1 MAIQRP
7 SDNYN
12 SDWMSR
18 MQDGELEELEK
29 RLSALYASA
38 AQEVTDKFNEFT
50 EEFAEQEARMLD
62 LLALGKIDDDDF
74 RIWRNNHILQSVR
87 YQELIKSLT
96 NMMVDTD
103 VSAMAIVSGDL
114 PWVIAQSYNF
124 MQALGWDA
132 ANQAGYSAGTFTIYN
147 ASAVQAL
154 IRDNPDLLPSVKK
167 PIDEAWNMSK
177 ITREITQGII
187 QGNTM
192 PQIADRLRRVVGMD
206 ENTAMR
212 NARTSFTYAENLGR
226 DESFENLKSKG
237 IPVKKRWNAVMDNRT
252 RQTHRLLNGTF
263 ADEET
268 GLFGVGIL
276 AHPLKCPADKTGD
289 AEEIYNCRC
298 REGVVFPDDIIDH
311 SNDDELYEQFLRENY
326 PNDYEALLDRDYFN
340 QHTSKP
346 LPRPEVA
353 VPAGAS
359 DLPSIDELED
369 VGDLSSGHTGIVK
382 GSDLADT
389 WRRRPDEFEY
399 AIDDIIDAQGYN
411 GLPRVVDEEEF
422 NKAVQESKFIAQ
434 RTYGTSS
441 QEQVDMYRDELYNG
455 NFYVN
460 CETGGAQYGQG
471 MYCAADYNG
480 ELTDG
485 IKAEMSHYQELAAER
500 FGGERPEAEQMADVM
515 KLINQRFDDVPEGT
529 EQYMRALRF
538 GHSDADYEIMDAFED
553 RIGGYDE
560 AYKFGKLW
568 SEVPEFGEV
577 SIHTETLTLAPEAKI
592 ITGHRSDDIINNLA
606 DEYAL
611 RRVQTDAQ
619 RELLQEYISLD
630 RQMQSY
636 ITSNNLTKA
645 EADAIYDR
653 IDQIRGSA
661 EWASIRDLRNDFY
674 MIVAKNGDD
683 AGVAAAMMGY
693 DAINATGHGDSGSY
707 TVILN
712 RTMIIFKKGEP

>member
-1 MAIQRP
+1 MAIQRA

-18 MQDGELEELEK
+18 MQDDELEELEK

-38 AQEVTDKFNEFT
+38 TKEVTDKFNEFT

-87 YQELIKSLT
+87 YQELIKSLA

-114 PWVIAQSYNF
+114 PAVIAQSYNF

-212 NARTSFTYAENLGR
+212 NARTAFTYAENMGR
-226 DESFENLKSKG
+226 NESINNLQSRG
-237 IPVKKRWNAVMDNRT
+237 IPMEKVWSAVMDNRT
-252 RQTHRLLNGTF
+252 RQTHRLLNGTTPDK
-263 ADEET
+263 AT
-268 GLFGVGIL
+268 GLYGVGIL
-276 AHPLKCPADKTGD
+276 AHPLRFPADKSGD

-298 REGVVFPDDIIDH
+298 RLSGQFDSSIVDH

-326 PNDYEALLDRDYFN
+326 PNDYEALMDRDYFN

-353 VPAGAS
+353 VPAVAS

-369 VGDLSSGHTGIVK
+369 VTQTAEDILGNAYENHRIDNDLRSTPLEDMKDSPLSSVSASYEHL
-382 GSDLADT
+382 SDETAEKINEALTKLTNDYDT
-389 WRRRPDEFEY
+389 PLCRIRTMDSSE
-399 AIDDIIDAQGYN
+399 ALG
-411 GLPRVVDEEEF
+411 
-422 NKAVQESKFIAQ
+422 NKAFATTIHNYSVDTAEIILNPMKMGDYDQMTERVMELVSKGYAAQ
-434 RTYGTSS
+434 IPP
-441 QEQVDMYRDELYNG
+441 EN
-455 NFYVN
+455 
-460 CETGGAQYGQG
+460 A
-471 MYCAADYNG
+471 G
-480 ELTDG
+480 EYIITH
-485 IKAEMSHYQELAAER
+485 E
-500 FGGERPEAEQMADVM
+500 
-515 KLINQRFDDVPEGT
+515 
-529 EQYMRALRF
+529 F
-538 GHSDADYEIMDAFED
+538 GHSILNMRDTLPNSQNWVDADYDKIRSARMEINEIYQEYTSVVGQLESEKKLLEFEV
-553 RIGGYDE
+553 IMGTAG
-560 AYKFGKLW
+560 
-568 SEVPEFGEV
+568 
-577 SIHTETLTLAPEAKI
+577 
-592 ITGHRSDDIINNLA
+592 DDTA
-606 DEYAL
+606 EKA
-611 RRVQTDAQ
+611 
-619 RELLQEYISLD
+619 RELGRELAETKISNYSLTNVDEFLAESFANERLGINSNPYSERAVNVLD
-630 RQMQSY
+630 KYFR
-636 ITSNNLTKA
+636 
-645 EADAIYDR
+645 R
-653 IDQIRGSA
+653 
-661 EWASIRDLRNDFY
+661 
-674 MIVAKNGDD
+674 
-683 AGVAAAMMGY
+683 
-693 DAINATGHGDSGSY
+693 
-707 TVILN
+707 
-712 RTMIIFKKGEP
+712 